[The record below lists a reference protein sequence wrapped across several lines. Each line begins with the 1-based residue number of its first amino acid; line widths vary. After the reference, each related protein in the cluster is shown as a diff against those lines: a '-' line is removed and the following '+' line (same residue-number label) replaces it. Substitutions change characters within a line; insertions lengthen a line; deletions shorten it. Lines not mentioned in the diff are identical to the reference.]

1 MPDLSVLL
9 VGCGALGNVHLTCWM
24 NMVGVRVKAIV
35 EGNAILAAQ
44 VAGQYVGIA
53 AFPSME
59 DALKGEAYDIIDVC
73 LPPSQQAPV
82 IEQALKAGAHV
93 ICEKPISPT
102 AQSANTL
109 ANLADQR
116 ERLLFPGFVHRF
128 HPPNLFLQDL
138 IENDD
143 LGTITQF
150 RCRFSG
156 LWENAEE
163 LRTGDILT
171 ETAVIGVD
179 LFRTLCG
186 EVTEVHGRAR
196 HVQPLTSVAD
206 TATLFLTSESGTM
219 GTVEASWSSPGGH
232 NRIEV
237 YGTAGACIVD
247 YETESLRYLT
257 ADQPVWQHRQEQG
270 PNRYERF
277 LSHVADVV
285 RGLQPPALCG
295 RDGVRALEICEAIS
309 SI

>member
-1 MPDLSVLL
+1 
-9 VGCGALGNVHLTCWM
+9 
-24 NMVGVRVKAIV
+24 MVGVRVNAIV
-35 EGNAILAAQ
+35 EGNTALAAQ
-44 VAGQYVGIA
+44 IAGQYVGIA

-59 DALKGEAYDIIDVC
+59 DALQGETYDIVDVC
-73 LPPSQQAPV
+73 LPPHQQAPV
-82 IEQALKAGAHV
+82 LELALKSGAHV
-93 ICEKPISPT
+93 ICEKPLCTTSQE
-102 AQSANTL
+102 AHRLVS
-109 ANLADQR
+109 LADLR

-156 LWENAEE
+156 LWEDAEA

-179 LFRTLCG
+179 LFRALCG
-186 EVTEVHGRAR
+186 EVVEIQGHTRR
-196 HVQPLTSVAD
+196 VQPLIAVPD
-206 TATLFLTSESGTM
+206 TATLFLTSERGTM

-247 YETESLRYLT
+247 YETEALRYLT
-257 ADQPVWQHRQEQG
+257 ADQPIWQHRHEQG

-277 LSHVADVV
+277 LSHVADAV

-295 RDGVRALEICEAIS
+295 TDGARALEICEAIYPL
-309 SI
+309 